1 MAKAIFAL
9 PKHEKYTMKN
19 IKLIEV
25 PSEIGAGTRG
35 ASLGIEAIK
44 IAALDFMSNFFVH
57 FPSESIPS
65 ENNLLFEPIASPY
78 AKRIKGVAAMYEKV
92 SVAVME
98 TIKNNFFPVV
108 ISGDHST
115 SGATIAG
122 IKRAKPTSK
131 LGVIWIDAHADLHTP
146 YTTPSGNM
154 HGMPLATA
162 IAEDN
167 ADFAV
172 HQLDKET
179 KKKWD
184 ELKSIGGIEPKIL
197 PEDIVFIS
205 LRDYEKEE
213 RGLIEKYGMKVITS
227 NEVRRK
233 GPENVV
239 RSVLRYLGDC
249 TDIYVS
255 FDVDSLDSSISRG
268 TGTPVSNGL
277 REREAEDLVS
287 KFMQNRKI
295 CCFEITEVNPTLDKE
310 NLMAEIAFNIL
321 QRSVNVLMVN

>member
-1 MAKAIFAL
+1 
-9 PKHEKYTMKN
+9 MKN

-35 ASLGIEAIK
+35 ASLGIDAIK

-57 FPSESIPS
+57 FPSEKIEP
-65 ENNLLFEPIASPY
+65 ENQLLFEPIQSPY
-78 AKRIKGVAAMYEKV
+78 AKRINGVLAMYEKI
-92 SVAVME
+92 SKAVKE
-98 TIKNNFFPVV
+98 SITNNFFPVV
-108 ISGDHST
+108 ISGDHSN
-115 SGATIAG
+115 SGGTIAG
-122 IKRAKPTSK
+122 IKLAKPKSR
-131 LGVIWIDAHADLHTP
+131 LGIIWIDAHADLHTP
-146 YTTPSGNM
+146 YTTPSGNL
-154 HGMPLATA
+154 HGMPVSAS
-162 IAEDN
+162 IDEDN
-167 ADFAV
+167 IESKV
-172 HQLDKET
+172 HEPDEKT
-179 KKKWD
+179 KKQWD
-184 ELKSIGGIEPKIL
+184 QLKHFGKIAPKVL

-213 RGLIEKYGMKVITS
+213 KHLIDKYGMKVITTA
-227 NEVRRK
+227 EVRRK

-239 RSVLRYLGDC
+239 RAALRYLTEC

-255 FDVDSLDSSISRG
+255 FDVDCLDSSITKG

-277 REREAEDLVS
+277 KEREAEDLVS

-321 QRSVNVLMVN
+321 DRKSVV

>member
-1 MAKAIFAL
+1 
-9 PKHEKYTMKN
+9 MKN

-35 ASLGIEAIK
+35 ASLGVDAIK

-57 FPSESIPS
+57 FPSEKIET
-65 ENNLLFEPIASPY
+65 ENNLLFEPIQSPY
-78 AKRIKGVAAMYEKV
+78 AKRINGVLTMYERV
-92 SVAVME
+92 SKAVKE

-108 ISGDHST
+108 ISGDHSS
-115 SGATIAG
+115 SGGTIAG
-122 IKRAKPTSK
+122 IKLAKPSGR
-131 LGVIWIDAHADLHTP
+131 LGIIWIDAHADLHTP

-154 HGMPLATA
+154 HGMPLSAS
-162 IAEDN
+162 IGEDN
-167 ADFAV
+167 EESKV
-172 HQLDKET
+172 HEPDEKT
-179 KKKWD
+179 KKQW
-184 ELKSIGGIEPKIL
+184 EQLKNFGKISPKVL
-197 PEDIVFIS
+197 PEDVVFIS

-213 RGLIEKYGMKVITS
+213 KHLIEKYGMKVITTA
-227 NEVRRK
+227 ELRRK

-239 RSVLRYLGDC
+239 RAALRYLTEC

-255 FDVDSLDSSISRG
+255 FDVDCLDSSITKG

-277 REREAEDLVS
+277 KEREAEDLVS

-321 QRSVNVLMVN
+321 QRSVNVLMMN